1 MKTIFATALITAS
14 ASATS
19 MKIPDYS
26 AGVIYGFTGANH
38 LTEIE
43 ACYHGTH
50 DIASD
55 AQDALNEIESG
66 DWLKGINAIHK
77 FIKDL
82 PQALTTCKNIDDDIA
97 KI

>member
-1 MKTIFATALITAS
+1 MKTIFATALIAAS

-38 LTEIE
+38 LSEIE

-55 AQDALNEIESG
+55 A
-66 DWLKGINAIHK
+66 
-77 FIKDL
+77 
-82 PQALTTCKNIDDDIA
+82 
-97 KI
+97 

>member
-1 MKTIFATALITAS
+1 MKSIFASALIAATAT
-14 ASATS
+14 ATS
-19 MKIPDYS
+19 LKIPDFS

-43 ACYHGTH
+43 ACYNGTH

-55 AQDALNEIESG
+55 AHNALNDIESG
-66 DWLKGINAIHK
+66 DWLKGMNAIHK

-82 PQALTTCKNIDDDIA
+82 PDALTTCKNMDDDIA

>member
-1 MKTIFATALITAS
+1 MKTIFATALLAAS

-26 AGVIYGFTGANH
+26 AGVLYGFTGANH

-43 ACYHGTH
+43 SCYNGTH
-50 DIASD
+50 DIAKD
-55 AQDALNEIESG
+55 AQDALNDIESG
-66 DWLKGINAIHK
+66 DWFKGITAIHK

-82 PQALTTCKNIDDDIA
+82 P
-97 KI
+97 